1 MSSMRNA
8 PLTELQRTRSL
19 AALAEI
25 TRPSSVGEYL
35 GRVDGDDGSYALIFA
50 CTLDGYPGWHWNVSL
65 AEVDGDDPTVLEA
78 ELLPTE
84 TALVAPDWV
93 PWSQRLA
100 EYLEAQKQAGIDE
113 EAALAQMQAEA
124 LAAEDDDDLDDFD
137 EDDSDHDSEDDSD
150 DDADDSDDDDDDLDE
165 DNDEEDSDDDAEDDD
180 SEDDDVDHDGHDDA
194 DF

>member
-1 MSSMRNA
+1 MRNVE
-8 PLTELQRTRSL
+8 LTDIQRSRSL

-25 TRPSSVGEYL
+25 TRESSVGQFL
-35 GRVDGDDGSYALIFA
+35 GRVDNEDGSYGLIFE
-50 CTLDGYPGWHWNVSL
+50 CLLPGYPGWQWTVSI
-65 AEVDGDDPTVLEA
+65 AEVDGDEPTVIEA

-124 LAAEDDDDLDDFD
+124 MGD
-137 EDDSDHDSEDDSD
+137 EDDLEGF
-150 DDADDSDDDDDDLDE
+150 DDDDDDD
-165 DNDEEDSDDDAEDDD
+165 DEESEDESDDEPDDELDDD
-180 SEDDDVDHDGHDDA
+180 ELEVVDDVFDAADESGDIVGLDGSEGRDA
-194 DF
+194 

>member
-1 MSSMRNA
+1 MRNA
-8 PLTELQRTRSL
+8 PLTDLQRTRSL

-100 EYLEAQKQAGIDE
+100 EYLAAQKQAGIDE

-124 LAAEDDDDLDDFD
+124 LAAEDEDDLDDFD
-137 EDDSDHDSEDDSD
+137 EDDSDHDDHDDHDDSD
-150 DDADDSDDDDDDLDE
+150 DDADESDESDEDDDLDE
-165 DNDEEDSDDDAEDDD
+165 DRDDDDSEDHD
-180 SEDDDVDHDGHDDA
+180 SEDDDVDHDGHDDD

>member
-8 PLTELQRTRSL
+8 ELTDLQRTRSL
-19 AALAEI
+19 SALAEI
-25 TRPSSVGEYL
+25 TRPGSVGDFL
-35 GRVDGDDGSYALIFA
+35 GRVDAEDGSYSLIFA
-50 CTLDGYPGWHWNVSL
+50 CKLDGYPGWQWTVSM
-65 AEVDGDDPTVLEA
+65 AEVDGDEPTVLEA

-124 LAAEDDDDLDDFD
+124 LAAADDDDLEDFDDDEADGSDDDLDDD
-137 EDDSDHDSEDDSD
+137 EADDSDGSEDDSEDEPDDED
-150 DDADDSDDDDDDLDE
+150 DDDESEDDESDDDDIDEVDDE
-165 DNDEEDSDDDAEDDD
+165 DED
-180 SEDDDVDHDGHDDA
+180 
-194 DF
+194 F

>member
-1 MSSMRNA
+1 MLDA
-8 PLTELQRTRSL
+8 GLTELQRTRSL

-25 TRPSSVGEYL
+25 TRPSSVGNFI
-35 GRVDGDDGSYALIFA
+35 GRVDAEDGSYSLLFE
-50 CTLDGYPGWHWNVSL
+50 CLLQGYPGWQWNVSL

-84 TALVAPDWV
+84 GALVAPDWV

-124 LAAEDDDDLDDFD
+124 GGD
-137 EDDSDHDSEDDSD
+137 EDDLESFDEEESDDDDSD
-150 DDADDSDDDDDDLDE
+150 DEDDF
-165 DNDEEDSDDDAEDDD
+165 EDSDDDESDEDEEDESDD
-180 SEDDDVDHDGHDDA
+180 
-194 DF
+194 